1 MKRVLK
7 TMFFVGGAAA
17 AGYFGF
23 KVYRTVQTMNLLE
36 KSLPGHLES
45 LCGEVPEVKGG
56 ITINKNTV
64 LSLKISLSPEAL
76 AKLGDVNE
84 TVLDYIREN
93 YPSLIKYKI
102 IIKAE
107 VPEAEDSYISGAHHN
122 DPEEG

>member
-1 MKRVLK
+1 MKRILK
-7 TMFFVGGAAA
+7 TLFLAGGAAA

-23 KVYRTVQTMNLLE
+23 RVYRTVQTMNQLE
-36 KSLPGHLES
+36 KTLPEHLES

-56 ITINKNTV
+56 VAINKNTV

-93 YPSLIKYKI
+93 YPSLMKHKI

-107 VPEAEDSYISGAHHN
+107 VPEAEDSYISGAEHN
-122 DPEEG
+122 DPDEG